1 MQDKKIAFV
10 FPGQGSQAVGMLS
23 TLADEPIVRET
34 LKEADE
40 ALGFALSKLIAEGPA
55 EELSLTVNTQPALV
69 CASIAMYR
77 FYLQEGGR
85 KPDLL
90 AGHSLGEYSALVA
103 AGALDFTDALQ
114 LVRYRAEQMQA
125 AVPVGEG
132 TMAAILGLSDDQVKT
147 VALNALQMALSK
159 PLTSILRA
167 GRDCRY
173 RCSCSGSHGKEF
185 GCRC

>member
-77 FYLQEGGR
+77 FYLQEEN
-85 KPDLL
+85 LFVL
-90 AGHSLGEYSALVA
+90 NSSLQYYFL
-103 AGALDFTDALQ
+103 T
-114 LVRYRAEQMQA
+114 
-125 AVPVGEG
+125 
-132 TMAAILGLSDDQVKT
+132 ILFYHIFV
-147 VALNALQMALSK
+147 
-159 PLTSILRA
+159 
-167 GRDCRY
+167 
-173 RCSCSGSHGKEF
+173 F
-185 GCRC
+185 